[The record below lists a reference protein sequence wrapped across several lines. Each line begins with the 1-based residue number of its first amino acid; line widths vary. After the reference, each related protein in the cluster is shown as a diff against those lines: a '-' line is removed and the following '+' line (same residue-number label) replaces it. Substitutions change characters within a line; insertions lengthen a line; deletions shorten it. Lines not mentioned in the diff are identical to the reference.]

1 MPFKDYE
8 SLYVVDPNDPARGLR
23 LFRSRIT
30 VQELQAVDNFADK

>member
-1 MPFKDYE
+1 MW
-8 SLYVVDPNDPARGLR
+8 SILMILRAGLR